1 MNIVPGL
8 ESSWSNVTHCVMHI
22 LYYFGYLLSSI
33 DRDMIDFLLQKKI
46 NVRKNIKI
54 MLTKITVLFKF
65 QCSNKNIISFY
76 VCPYPLF

>member
-33 DRDMIDFLLQKKI
+33 DRDMIDFLLQKK
-46 NVRKNIKI
+46 KLTYEKI
-54 MLTKITVLFKF
+54 SK
-65 QCSNKNIISFY
+65 
-76 VCPYPLF
+76 